1 MHVGGRIL
9 FVSLVI
15 LLGHLGMNSVA
26 SQNPGGR
33 KEGGLPLPGRSEG
46 SVPAL
51 PGLLVG
57 ENECN
62 RLQLS
67 NTFIWNVL
75 HSSLQILHFFSCS
88 YGELPCKLA
97 FLRRR
102 GEKERLLLYVHALI
116 FAVKESCY
124 SSIYMSM
131 KWKWKWLPRSAHN
144 WAFIL
149 ILGIRWD
156 DSIEEM
162 TL

>member
-26 SQNPGGR
+26 PQNPGGR
-33 KEGGLPLPGRSEG
+33 EEGGLPLPGRSEG

-67 NTFIWNVL
+67 NNLFEMFSTALYRFFIFSVVPMEN
-75 HSSLQILHFFSCS
+75 SLVNLHFSDI
-88 YGELPCKLA
+88 EVKK
-97 FLRRR
+97 R
-102 GEKERLLLYVHALI
+102 G
-116 FAVKESCY
+116 CY
-124 SSIYMSM
+124 FMCM
-131 KWKWKWLPRSAHN
+131 H
-144 WAFIL
+144 
-149 ILGIRWD
+149 
-156 DSIEEM
+156 
-162 TL
+162 